1 MSEKRLD
8 LEIPSVD
15 DLFKVSDDDKN
26 KIVLKISLTIL
37 LKLKEMKN

>member
-15 DLFKVSDDDKN
+15 DLFKVRDDDKN
-26 KIVLKISLTIL
+26 KVVQINSYLS
-37 LKLKEMKN
+37 N